1 MTIYVNDK
9 HNHTE
14 SYELTLSVHDQ
25 DELSPEGAVWCVK
38 VGDEKRYFEAS
49 INEEVWTLVD
59 MAVHCYD
66 ETI

>member
-1 MTIYVNDK
+1 MNILVNDT

-14 SYELTLSVHDQ
+14 SYELMLWVHDQ
-25 DELSPEGAVWCVK
+25 DETTAEDAVWCVK

-49 INEEVWTLVD
+49 INEEVWILVD
-59 MAVHCYD
+59 LAVHCYD